1 MQDSLNNRLRSA
13 RIELGLTQAEAAS
26 AIGIKQPM
34 LHRAETSMEIS
45 SNRLLQILDYYI
57 NQQNINPAWL
67 LREPNTAYTLFSAE
81 GTAGDLAEKRLQL
94 LEDFRKEMDRMDK
107 AGQ

>member
-1 MQDSLNNRLRSA
+1 MQERLSNRLREA

-45 SNRLLQILDYYI
+45 SHRLLHILDYYI
-57 NQQNINPAWL
+57 NQRRVNPAWL
-67 LREPNTAYTLFSAE
+67 LSEPNTAFDII
-81 GTAGDLAEKRLQL
+81 AGESKVEEKKLQL
-94 LEDFRKEMDRMDK
+94 LKAFRETLDEMD
-107 AGQ
+107 QSSE